1 MKEVYRPRFAV
12 FQLISHVAKKKKR
25 PAAEQ
30 ATH

>member
-12 FQLISHVAKKKKR
+12 LQLISHVAKKR
-25 PAAEQ
+25 PAGEQ